1 MVCFVYLAQKLGL
14 VGSPAPKLT
23 EGEWTQVKARSI
35 QQGESGQPC
44 TICREEFLLQPQVFP
59 QSCLKELLLSVHCCL
74 SSGFLYTH
82 MCMHTHRKPLSPATP
97 GSSCML

>member
-14 VGSPAPKLT
+14 VASPAPKLT